1 MASEGTRLHIP
12 NNGVTFTK
20 GGLFMKDET
29 DRVRTNTATNIN
41 QGIDQ
46 EIFERVKFYATQPD
60 SEISQRIQ
68 ELEKE
73 WSMERLLETNASTL
87 ALTGIVLAATVNKK
101 WLWLSG
107 GVLGFL
113 FLHGVQG
120 WCPPVPILRRL
131 GVRTRGE
138 IDKEKYA
145 LKMLRGDLDEI
156 AENDKAKAS
165 PQRLLAAL
173 EA

>member
-1 MASEGTRLHIP
+1 
-12 NNGVTFTK
+12 
-20 GGLFMKDET
+20 MKTEP
-29 DRVRTNTATNIN
+29 DRVRSNTATQVNER
-41 QGIDQ
+41 IDA
-46 EIFERVKFYATQPD
+46 EIAERVKFYAEQPANR
-60 SEISQRIQ
+60 ISQRIR

-87 ALTGIVLAATVNKK
+87 ALMGIVLAATANKK

-113 FLHGVQG
+113 LLHGVQG
-120 WCPPVPILRRL
+120 WCPPLPALRRL

-145 LKMLRGDLDEI
+145 LKTLRGDLDEV
-156 AENDKAKAS
+156 AEQKKAKAS
-165 PQRLLAAL
+165 PQSLIEAL
-173 EA
+173 ET